1 MSKKPNSKREIIPL
15 DEVPRSGTPESASK
29 RQRTSRSTSKAPVPD
44 SSRSD
49 ESGVREIRGVKASKA
64 GATESSSIVR
74 PARTLAATLCSDQ
87 PDSVAMAH
95 LSVARSSM
103 DPADHRTSGEAD
115 AEARPGMSAIASTDP
130 SDHRTSGEADAEARP
145 AMSAITS
152 MDPSD
157 HRTSGEADTEA
168 RPAMSAMRS
177 RTPADYL
184 ASTGVGT
191 AASLVM
197 STLRSVTPSVN
208 QASTETSHEASLVLS
223 TRASGRSGLE
233 GDW

>member
-29 RQRTSRSTSKAPVPD
+29 RQRISRSTSKAPVPD

-49 ESGVREIRGVKASKA
+49 ESEVREIRGVKASKA

-74 PARTLAATLCSDQ
+74 PARTLAPTLSSDQ
-87 PDSVAMAH
+87 PASVAMAH
-95 LSVARSSM
+95 LSVARSS
-103 DPADHRTSGEAD
+103 P
-115 AEARPGMSAIASTDP
+115 
-130 SDHRTSGEADAEARP
+130 
-145 AMSAITS
+145 
-152 MDPSD
+152 DPSD

-168 RPAMSAMRS
+168 RPSMSAMRL

-184 ASTGVGT
+184 VSTGAGT

-197 STLRSVTPSVN
+197 STLRSRTPADD
-208 QASTETSHEASLVLS
+208 QASTGAGTAASLVMS
-223 TRASGRSGLE
+223 TLRSE
-233 GDW
+233 TPR